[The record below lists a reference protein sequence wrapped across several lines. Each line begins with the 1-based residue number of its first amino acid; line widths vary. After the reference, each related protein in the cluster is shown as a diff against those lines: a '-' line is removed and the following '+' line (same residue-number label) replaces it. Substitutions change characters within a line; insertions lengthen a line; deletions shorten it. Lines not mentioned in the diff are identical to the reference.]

1 MGETAA
7 TSEPVATIIACFK
20 VCTLCGETWKS
31 REAFLA
37 DPCVRVIGYQP
48 YFQDL
53 EAGVFLF
60 NHDACRT
67 TLAIDASR
75 FTDLYSG
82 PTFTARKTETEDC
95 PAYCLRQTEVRPCP
109 AECECAYV
117 RAVLDMV
124 ARWEKGPPG

>member
-20 VCTLCGETWKS
+20 VCTLCGETWKN

-53 EAGVFLF
+53 EAGMFLF

-75 FTDLYSG
+75 FTDLYRG
-82 PTFTARKTETEDC
+82 PMFTARKTGTEDC
-95 PAYCLRQTEVRPCP
+95 PGYCLRTSEVRPCP

-117 RAVLDMV
+117 RDVLDMV
-124 ARWEKGPPG
+124 ARWEKAPPR